1 MVALKTTGPSAGLAR
16 TLSKLGYCSRRE
28 AEQLI
33 LAGRVRIDSM
43 VCQRIDQ
50 SVDLGRST
58 LTVDGKAV
66 GRERP
71 TYLMLN
77 KPRGLVTTASDERG
91 RPTVFQCLEGAELP
105 RLVPVGRLDQA
116 SEGLLLFTNDTQ
128 WANAI
133 TDPAS
138 RCEKVYHVHATCQP
152 SPEFINQL
160 LAGVTVDGELLRVCR
175 AETIRVGPRNC
186 WMELS
191 LNEGKN
197 RHLRRLLAA
206 LGVDVLQLVRIA
218 IGPLVL
224 GDLPKGQWRQLTP
237 EQARSLAPI
246 IQA

>member
-1 MVALKTTGPSAGLAR
+1 MAR
-16 TLSKLGYCSRRE
+16 TLSKLGFCSRRE
-28 AEQLI
+28 AELLI
-33 LAGRVRIDSM
+33 LAGRVRVDSI
-43 VCQRIDQ
+43 VCRRIDQ
-50 SVDLGRST
+50 SIDLQRST
-58 LTVDGKAV
+58 LTVDGRAV

-77 KPRGLVTTASDERG
+77 KPRGLVTTMSDERG
-91 RPTVFQCLEGAELP
+91 RPTVFQCFEGAQLP

-116 SEGLLLFTNDTQ
+116 SEGLLLFTNDTH

-138 RCEKVYHVHATCQP
+138 RCEKVYHVHVTCRP
-152 SPEFINQL
+152 SSELMDQL
-160 LAGVTVDGELLRVCR
+160 ISGVTVEGELLRVRR
-175 AETIRVGPRNC
+175 AVTIRAGPRNC

-206 LGVDVLQLVRIA
+206 LGVEVLQLVRIA

-224 GDLPKGQWRQLTP
+224 GDLPKGQWRQLLP
-237 EQARSLAPI
+237 EEVQSLCPT